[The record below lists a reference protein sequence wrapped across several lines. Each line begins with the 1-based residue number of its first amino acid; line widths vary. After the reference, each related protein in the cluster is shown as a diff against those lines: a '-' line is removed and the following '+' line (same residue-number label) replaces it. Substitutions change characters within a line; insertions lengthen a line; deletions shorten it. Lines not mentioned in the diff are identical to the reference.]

1 VENRPWN
8 LAAAHWRAAA
18 SSSGVGATAS
28 ASGVTSKAARN
39 TGMRGDRRNF
49 MEFGFAFI
57 CNGRNC
63 GLGPLGSELKS
74 TEHKEEG
81 SPAREVLRAVDTMAL
96 TASEI
101 ERIAHVA

>member
-1 VENRPWN
+1 
-8 LAAAHWRAAA
+8 
-18 SSSGVGATAS
+18 
-28 ASGVTSKAARN
+28 
-39 TGMRGDRRNF
+39 MRGDRRNF

-74 TEHKEEG
+74 PEHKEEG